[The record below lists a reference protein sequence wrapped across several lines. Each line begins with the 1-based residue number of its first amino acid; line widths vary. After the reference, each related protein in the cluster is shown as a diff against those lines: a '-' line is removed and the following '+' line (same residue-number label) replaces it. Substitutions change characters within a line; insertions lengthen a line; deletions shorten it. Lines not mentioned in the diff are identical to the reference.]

1 MVRRT
6 ITLPDSLDT
15 RVREQVGDNESF
27 SAAITRLVEAALER
41 DPEPLAWIGSGQSD
55 DPDLALQLEQVMD
68 ELLAAADPGD

>member
-15 RVREQVGDNESF
+15 RVREHVGDNESF

-41 DPEPLAWIGSGQSD
+41 DSEPLAWIGSGQSG
-55 DPDLALQLEQVMD
+55 DPDLALHLEEVME
-68 ELLAAADPGD
+68 ELLAAADLND